1 MKKTSILSKMTS
13 ALVGWSLGLV
23 CATTASAAVPTD
35 FAKGLEI
42 TSAVP
47 TGGATLTNFP
57 VLVRLGTSISGFSYD
72 DFQLEGGGDL
82 MFTDDNGTPLAHEVD
97 TWNANGTS
105 LVWVKVPELTQGSKI
120 HAYYGNGVDPG
131 ATASDA
137 WNGYA
142 GVWHLGEDNGTAYD
156 ATANN
161 LNGTPSGSK
170 AASMVSYAN
179 GAVGKARVN
188 FADKSYLS
196 IPNYNTLGLGGTF
209 TISGWFLAN
218 SVSGY
223 PRLFSRKR
231 EYAANDGWEIEMSNS
246 SKVKASARGAGGTSV
261 TVNMPD
267 ITANWLHL
275 ALVYNGTTLSCYT
288 NGALSVSGTIGT
300 ATDNGYP
307 LSFGCDSDGSESAF
321 NGQYDEIRL
330 VDGVATPI
338 WVATEY
344 AVAANPGA
352 LSYGVAADL
361 DETAPKFATPTIV
374 KNGDGTFSVSVSLT
388 DGEGDLFVLYND
400 SVTNALSNGYVQA
413 PQSYTDT
420 PANLVTNTCYAYA
433 AFGTNANGTA
443 VTKSGAGA
451 FLTGEVSVEKT
462 ADADEYGLVAGSF
475 IFSRPANDEA
485 RLHDL
490 AVAYTVSG
498 TAIAGQ
504 NYVDDLSGT
513 LVIPAG
519 EASAS
524 LAVTPLIDASVS
536 EDTTLVLT
544 ISDGLYYLGTASATL
559 TVKNL
564 AAPAGY
570 NTWVAAA
577 AGKASTVQNWSEG
590 RVPNSTENIL
600 LDGRFSTAAMEWD
613 AGVNGLPD
621 TVASWTQATDYTG
634 TVTFPIN
641 YPTVVG
647 ATFTNFTV
655 TGNAVL
661 DGGTWTHPQSIYQT
675 SGSAYSLETMRA
687 NARYRLRV
695 SVGGDMTI
703 GSAATINATEK
714 GYWRYMTG
722 SNLYG
727 SHGGLGNG
735 ATIQPY
741 GDPKCPTDIGYTHS
755 PGTDSLGKTS
765 SGGGAVYL
773 TVGGTLTVNGTIAAD
788 GSKNSIGGSAAGS
801 IYLQADAV
809 AGSGSV
815 HANGVKPASDKEAG
829 AGGRVAVVST
839 TTIADTLAL
848 AATSGGAYY
857 SGCGT
862 VYTKDQNGTH
872 GTLRVANTL
881 STQTGY
887 NARTPVT
894 DEGDWTFDA
903 VVVGSCGRVS
913 VGADRTLTLPNGLAS
928 VSSSDTSSPYDGI
941 LVNGGAIAAGTGDQ
955 TMTGGWTLQINQ
967 PYTFPG
973 NLSLESGARLGI
985 FRMLMSGTNNTL
997 KADYTVDGNLTVDA
1011 NSSVDVSQIYHSTA
1025 VNAVY
1030 PPATHGGWS
1039 VYNNASNTYG
1049 SVFHPDTFG
1058 SSQGKGFYGS
1068 GILKLTVGGALT
1080 VNGTLGASGAVSD
1093 STYAGNA
1100 AASGGSLDIT
1110 AGSLCG
1116 SGSIGASGAA
1126 GRWDYA
1132 GGGAGGR
1139 IAVRLTGENADFA
1152 DAPAIN
1158 AQGQYGY
1165 AFNVGASMIA
1175 SAGTV
1180 YMQTADQGE
1189 KGGTILVSNFD
1200 KAFSDFTTFIASGKA
1215 FPTTPIVARGI
1226 GKDEAKDFND
1236 ASLIVTKTAIAE
1248 VSAPTLK
1255 MKSLNVANGSRLEL
1269 AGNTLM
1275 VNAAVIGETKLPS
1288 GTYTASSAEV
1298 AGYVV
1303 DSVGGGSV
1311 VVLGAGTVVVVR

>member
-1 MKKTSILSKMTS
+1 MTS

-231 EYAANDGWEIEMSNS
+231 EYAANDGWEIEMSSS

-288 NGALSVSGTIGT
+288 NGALSASGMIGA

-338 WVATEY
+338 WVAAEY

-388 DGEGDLFVLYND
+388 DGEGDLYVLYND

-420 PANLVTNTCYAYA
+420 PSNLATNTCYAYA

-524 LAVTPLIDASVS
+524 LVVTPLIDASVS

-544 ISDGLYYLGTASATL
+544 ISDGLYFLGTASATM

-590 RVPNSTENIL
+590 RVPNSADNIL

-621 TVASWTQATDYTG
+621 TVASWTQTADYTG

-641 YPTVVG
+641 YTNVVD
-647 ATFTNFTV
+647 AVFTNFTV
-655 TGNAVL
+655 AGNAQIL
-661 DGGTWTHPQSIYQT
+661 GGSWTHPQSIYQT

-928 VSSSDTSSPYDGI
+928 VSSSDASSPYDGI

-1011 NSSVDVSQIYHSTA
+1011 NSSVDVSQIYHSTG

-1039 VYNNASNTYG
+1039 VYNNYSNTYG
-1049 SVFHPDTFG
+1049 SVFHPATLG
-1058 SSQGKGFYGS
+1058 SSQSKGFYGS

-1080 VNGTLGASGAVSD
+1080 VNGTIGASGAVSD
-1093 STYAGNA
+1093 STYDGTS

-1110 AGSLCG
+1110 AGSLSG
-1116 SGSIGASGAA
+1116 SGSIDASGAA
-1126 GRWDYA
+1126 GRWNYA

-1165 AFNVGASMIA
+1165 AFNVGASKFA

-1180 YMQTADQGE
+1180 YTQTADQGE

-1226 GKDEAKDFND
+1226 GKDEATDFND

-1275 VNAAVIGETKLPS
+1275 VNAAVIGETKLPT

-1298 AGYVV
+1298 TGYVV

>member
-1 MKKTSILSKMTS
+1 MKQKQTMRNGVLVKSL
-13 ALVGWSLGLV
+13 ALMAAALLALPSSGQGLV
-23 CATTASAAVPTD
+23 D
-35 FAKGLEI
+35 L
-42 TSAVP
+42 TSP
-47 TGGATLTNFP
+47 TGGTITNSASLSP
-57 VLVRLGTSISGFSYD
+57 YLGTKAFDDGSLTDSNSRWLANKSTLPNAWVQFQFNEGAKVVNAYRVYGLTSYD
-72 DFQLEGGGDL
+72 YATRDPKDFKLEGSNDGTNWTLLDSQSNQTSWGDHEARYFE
-82 MFTDDNGTPLAHEVD
+82 FTNWTPY
-97 TWNANGTS
+97 S
-105 LVWVKVPELTQGSKI
+105 
-120 HAYYGNGVDPG
+120 YYKF
-131 ATASDA
+131 TI
-137 WNGYA
+137 
-142 GVWHLGEDNGTAYD
+142 
-156 ATANN
+156 TANN
-161 LNGTPSGSK
+161 GASDYTGVQELEFYTVQSDFPPSVENGEATNVTAAAAWLTGS
-170 AASMVSYAN
+170 
-179 GAVGKARVN
+179 
-188 FADKSYLS
+188 L
-196 IPNYNTLGLGGTF
+196 
-209 TISGWFLAN
+209 
-218 SVSGY
+218 
-223 PRLFSRKR
+223 
-231 EYAANDGWEIEMSNS
+231 
-246 SKVKASARGAGGTSV
+246 TS
-261 TVNMPD
+261 T
-267 ITANWLHL
+267 
-275 ALVYNGTTLSCYT
+275 
-288 NGALSVSGTIGT
+288 GT
-300 ATDNGYP
+300 AATATLLYWGDSNG
-307 LSFGCDSDGSESAF
+307 DA
-321 NGQYDEIRL
+321 N
-330 VDGVATPI
+330 AAAWAHTNI
-338 WVATEY
+338 W
-344 AVAANPGA
+344 
-352 LSYGVAADL
+352 
-361 DETAPKFATPTIV
+361 TAPQDVQNYTFQAT
-374 KNGDGTFSVSVSLT
+374 G
-388 DGEGDLFVLYND
+388 
-400 SVTNALSNGYVQA
+400 LS
-413 PQSYTDT
+413 
-420 PANLVTNTCYAYA
+420 TNTMYYFRFSAS
-433 AFGTNANGTA
+433 NAHGTA
-443 VTKSGAGA
+443 WAEPTKA
-451 FLTGEVSVEKT
+451 FITGEVQIEAVSDGAEDLLVPAVFRVVRDSALT
-462 ADADEYGLVAGSF
+462 NADL
-475 IFSRPANDEA
+475 
-485 RLHDL
+485 
-490 AVAYTVSG
+490 TVYYEQTGG
-498 TAIAGQ
+498 TAEEGIDFETPTGF
-504 NYVDDLSGT
+504 V
-513 LVIPAG
+513 VIPAG
-519 EASAS
+519 ETTAEFE
-524 LAVTPLIDASVS
+524 VVPVRNFDKTV
-536 EDTTLVLT
+536 DTTLTLSLLSINCLSGDASTATGT
-544 ISDGLYYLGTASATL
+544 I
-559 TVKNL
+559 KNFAPPADKNVWL
-564 AAPAGY
+564 APAAG
-570 NTWVAAA
+570 NASVAA
-577 AGKASTVQNWSEG
+577 NWSQG
-590 RVPNSTENIL
+590 VPTSDDEIL
-600 LDGRFSTAAMEWD
+600 LDLFSSADMTWD

-621 TVASWTQATDYTG
+621 TVASWTQTADYTG

-641 YPTVVG
+641 YTNVVD
-647 ATFTNFTV
+647 AVFTNFTV
-655 TGNAVL
+655 AGNAQIL
-661 DGGTWTHPQSIYQT
+661 GGSWTHPQSIYQT

-1011 NSSVDVSQIYHSTA
+1011 NSSVDVSQIYHSTG

-1039 VYNNASNTYG
+1039 VYNNYSNTYG
-1049 SVFHPDTFG
+1049 SVFHPATLG
-1058 SSQGKGFYGS
+1058 SSQSKGFYGS

-1080 VNGTLGASGAVSD
+1080 VNGTIGASGAVSD
-1093 STYAGNA
+1093 STYDGTS

-1110 AGSLCG
+1110 AGSLSG

-1126 GRWDYA
+1126 GRWNYA

-1165 AFNVGASMIA
+1165 AFNVGASKFA

-1180 YMQTADQGE
+1180 YTQTADQGE

-1226 GKDEAKDFND
+1226 GKDEATDFND

-1311 VVLGAGTVVVVR
+1311 VVLGAGTVMVIR

>member
-1 MKKTSILSKMTS
+1 MKQKQTMRNGVLVKSL
-13 ALVGWSLGLV
+13 ALMAAALLALPSSGQGLV
-23 CATTASAAVPTD
+23 D
-35 FAKGLEI
+35 L
-42 TSAVP
+42 TSP
-47 TGGATLTNFP
+47 TGGTITNSASLSP
-57 VLVRLGTSISGFSYD
+57 YLGTKAFDDGSLTDSNSRWLANKSTLPNAWVQFQFNEGAKVVNAYRVYGLTGYD
-72 DFQLEGGGDL
+72 YATRDPKDFKLEGSNDGTNWTLLDSQSNQTSWGDHEARYFE
-82 MFTDDNGTPLAHEVD
+82 FTNWTPY
-97 TWNANGTS
+97 S
-105 LVWVKVPELTQGSKI
+105 
-120 HAYYGNGVDPG
+120 YYKF
-131 ATASDA
+131 TI
-137 WNGYA
+137 
-142 GVWHLGEDNGTAYD
+142 
-156 ATANN
+156 TANN
-161 LNGTPSGSK
+161 GASDYTGVQELEFYTVQSDFPPSIENGEATNVTAAAAWLTGS
-170 AASMVSYAN
+170 
-179 GAVGKARVN
+179 
-188 FADKSYLS
+188 L
-196 IPNYNTLGLGGTF
+196 
-209 TISGWFLAN
+209 
-218 SVSGY
+218 
-223 PRLFSRKR
+223 
-231 EYAANDGWEIEMSNS
+231 
-246 SKVKASARGAGGTSV
+246 TS
-261 TVNMPD
+261 T
-267 ITANWLHL
+267 
-275 ALVYNGTTLSCYT
+275 
-288 NGALSVSGTIGT
+288 GT
-300 ATDNGYP
+300 AATATLLYWGDSNG
-307 LSFGCDSDGSESAF
+307 DA
-321 NGQYDEIRL
+321 N
-330 VDGVATPI
+330 AAAWAHTNI
-338 WVATEY
+338 W
-344 AVAANPGA
+344 
-352 LSYGVAADL
+352 
-361 DETAPKFATPTIV
+361 TAPQDVQNYTFQAT
-374 KNGDGTFSVSVSLT
+374 G
-388 DGEGDLFVLYND
+388 
-400 SVTNALSNGYVQA
+400 LS
-413 PQSYTDT
+413 
-420 PANLVTNTCYAYA
+420 TNTMYYFRFSAS
-433 AFGTNANGTA
+433 NAHGTA
-443 VTKSGAGA
+443 WAEPTKA
-451 FLTGEVSVEKT
+451 FITGEVQIEAVSDGAEDLLVPAVFRVVRDSALT
-462 ADADEYGLVAGSF
+462 NADL
-475 IFSRPANDEA
+475 
-485 RLHDL
+485 
-490 AVAYTVSG
+490 TVYYEQTGG
-498 TAIAGQ
+498 TAEEGIDFETPTGF
-504 NYVDDLSGT
+504 V
-513 LVIPAG
+513 VIPAG
-519 EASAS
+519 ETTAEFE
-524 LAVTPLIDASVS
+524 VVPVRNFDKTV
-536 EDTTLVLT
+536 DTTLTLSLLSINCLSGDASTATGT
-544 ISDGLYYLGTASATL
+544 ITNFAPPAD
-559 TVKNL
+559 KNVWL
-564 AAPAGY
+564 APAAG
-570 NTWVAAA
+570 NASVAA
-577 AGKASTVQNWSEG
+577 NWSQG
-590 RVPNSTENIL
+590 VPASDDEIL
-600 LDGRFSTAAMEWD
+600 LDLFSSADMTWD

-621 TVASWTQATDYTG
+621 TVASWTQTADYTG

-641 YPTVVG
+641 YTNVVD
-647 ATFTNFTV
+647 AVFTNFTV
-655 TGNAVL
+655 AGNAQIL
-661 DGGTWTHPQSIYQT
+661 GGSWTHPQSIYQT

-788 GSKNSIGGSAAGS
+788 GSKNSIGGSAAGA

-1011 NSSVDVSQIYHSTA
+1011 NSSVDVSQIYHSTG

-1039 VYNNASNTYG
+1039 VYNNYSNTYG
-1049 SVFHPDTFG
+1049 SVFHPATLG
-1058 SSQGKGFYGS
+1058 SSQSKGFYGS

-1080 VNGTLGASGAVSD
+1080 VNGTIGASGAVSD
-1093 STYAGNA
+1093 STYDGTS

-1110 AGSLCG
+1110 AGSLSG
-1116 SGSIGASGAA
+1116 SGSIDASGAA
-1126 GRWDYA
+1126 GRWNYA

-1165 AFNVGASMIA
+1165 AFNVGASKFA

-1180 YMQTADQGE
+1180 YTQTADQGE

-1226 GKDEAKDFND
+1226 GKDEATDFND

-1311 VVLGAGTVVVVR
+1311 VVLGAGTVVVIR